1 MGGLTVLGSMG
12 VASVSMH
19 LPVVFM
25 DMRKKQLLPWAS
37 VAAGVFH
44 DTRKP

>member
-1 MGGLTVLGSMG
+1 MGSLTVLCSMG

-25 DMRKKQLLPWAS
+25 DMRKKQLLPWAL
-37 VAAGVFH
+37 VAAEVFH